1 MKPDKAGGRPSLSV
15 RLLPPL
21 SLLAA
26 NAYITLRLF
35 HTAYTREMGS
45 IEAAYISLAHYIVAH
60 FPDLQWFPLWYGGIP
75 YADSYPPLLH
85 FAVAALAA
93 AGHLSPGLAYHAV
106 CALVFSLMP
115 VALYWTACQ
124 LGASRLAAFAA
135 ALLYSILTPSG
146 WFVPQIRHD
155 SGGLWGPRRL
165 MVLVRWGEGPHL
177 ASILCLILAIGL
189 VHRALERRTPLR
201 FVVAGLAVAAT
212 VLTNWI
218 GAFALLLAMS
228 SYLLA
233 GFSPARWWRTGAI
246 GVYAYA
252 LAVPWVS
259 PGTIATIRAN
269 APLVGGKFETGPL
282 HHALAATCVA
292 AVLLLAWAFQRLRIA
307 PAVRFG
313 VLFFFGTAVI
323 TLAGA
328 WFHFRLLP
336 QPERY
341 HMEMDAAFW
350 LLAALA
356 AAPLASRI
364 RGVRSRMIAAV
375 ALVLLCLPPILHE
388 RRIGHDLEAPFDI
401 RPTAEYRISRWLGSH
416 LPGRRVFAPG
426 TIAFWMDAFSDTPL
440 LNGGFDNGMRNTL
453 LQDVNFQILF
463 GAKLETALEWLRA
476 YGCEAVVGGDPQSTE
491 VYHPYAHPEKLHGLP
506 ELWRDGPE
514 VIYEVPA
521 RRRSLAYAVRLSDL
535 PPKRPPGYD
544 ASSLKPYLAALD
556 DPALP
561 YAAFVWRGTGAAE
574 ITADLRPGHLL
585 SVQVT
590 WDAGWRA
597 SVNGQPRRV
606 WGDKLGQLVVEPR
619 CDGPCTVDLVYDG
632 GIEGKLARWM
642 SRAAAAGGLLWV
654 LITLRIAWR
663 KRSDSARTS

>member
-1 MKPDKAGGRPSLSV
+1 MKLARHHY
-15 RLLPPL
+15 LPPL
-21 SLLAA
+21 VLLAA
-26 NAYITLRLF
+26 NACITLRLF
-35 HTAYTREMGS
+35 YTAYTREMGS

-60 FPDLQWFPLWYGGIP
+60 FPDLHWFPLWYGGIP

-85 FAVAALAA
+85 FVVAAVSA
-93 AGHLSPGLAYHAV
+93 AGRLSPGLAYHAV
-106 CALVFSLMP
+106 CALVFALMP
-115 VALYWTACQ
+115 VALYWTACR

-155 SGGLWGPRRL
+155 SGGWFGPRRL

-201 FVVAGLAVAAT
+201 FVLAGLAVAAT

-233 GFSPARWWRTGAI
+233 GFGPTRWPRTGAI
-246 GVYAYA
+246 GLYAYA

-269 APLVGGKFETGPL
+269 APLVGGKFESGPL
-282 HHALAATCVA
+282 HRALVVAFVA
-292 AVLLLAWAFQRLRIA
+292 AVLLLAWMLKRRRIA

-313 VLFFFGTAVI
+313 ALFFFGTAVI
-323 TLAGA
+323 TLAGC
-328 WFHFRLLP
+328 WFRFRLLP

-341 HMEMDAAFW
+341 HMEMDLAFW
-350 LLAALA
+350 LLAAPA

-364 RGVRSRMIAAV
+364 RGLRCRTIAAI
-375 ALVLLCLPPILHE
+375 ALVLLCLPVILHQ
-388 RRIGHDLEAPFDI
+388 RRIGQRLEAPFDI
-401 RPTAEYRISRWLGSH
+401 RPTAEYRISRWLGEH
-416 LPGRRVFAPG
+416 LAGRRVFAPG

-440 LNGGFDNGMRNTL
+440 LDGGFDNGMRNPF

-463 GAKLETALEWLRA
+463 GPKLETALAWLRA

-491 VYHPYAHPEKLHGLP
+491 VYHPYAHPEKFHGLP
-506 ELWRDGPE
+506 ELWRQGPE

-521 RRRSLAYAVRLSDL
+521 RRRSLAHAVRLADL
-535 PPKRPPGYD
+535 PAERPPAYD
-544 ASSLKPYLAALD
+544 ATSLKPYLAALD

-561 YAAFVWRGTGAAE
+561 DASFVWRGAGAAD
-574 ITADLRPGHLL
+574 ITADLRPDDLL

-590 WDAGWRA
+590 WDQGWSAR
-597 SVNGQPRRV
+597 VKGQPRRV

-619 CDGPCTVDLVYDG
+619 CNGRCTVDLVYDG
-632 GIEGKLARWM
+632 GIEGKLARWI
-642 SRAAAAGGLLWV
+642 SRAAAAGGLLWL
-654 LITLRIAWR
+654 LIAQIAWR

>member
-1 MKPDKAGGRPSLSV
+1 MPA

-35 HTAYTREMGS
+35 QTAYTREMGS

-75 YADSYPPLLH
+75 YADSYPPLSH

-93 AGHLSPGLAYHAV
+93 AGHLPAGLAYHAV
-106 CALVFSLMP
+106 CAAVFALMP
-115 VALYWTACQ
+115 AALYWTACQ
-124 LGASRLAAFAA
+124 LSASRLAAFAA
-135 ALLYSILTPSG
+135 ALLYSILTPSSWLVPSIRNDTGG
-146 WFVPQIRHD
+146 WF
-155 SGGLWGPRRL
+155 GPHRL
-165 MVLVRWGEGPHL
+165 IVLVHWGEGPHL
-177 ASILCLILAIGL
+177 ASILCLTLAIGL
-189 VHRALERRTPLR
+189 VHRALERHTPLR
-201 FVVAGLAVAAT
+201 FVLGGAAVAAA
-212 VLTNWI
+212 VLSNWI

-233 GFSPARWWRTGAI
+233 GFGPARWLRAGAI
-246 GVYAYA
+246 GAYAYA

-259 PGTIATIRAN
+259 PGTVATIRAN
-269 APLVGGKFETGPL
+269 APLVGGKFETGPI
-282 HHALAATCVA
+282 HFAVAVTCFAAI
-292 AVLLLAWAFQRLRIA
+292 LLLAWALKRLPMD

-323 TLAGA
+323 TLAGC

-341 HMEMDAAFW
+341 HLEMDLAFW
-350 LLAALA
+350 LLAAVA
-356 AAPLASRI
+356 AAPLTSRI
-364 RGVRSRMIAAV
+364 RGARTRAIAAGT
-375 ALVLLCLPPILHE
+375 LVLVCLPVILHQ
-388 RRIGHDLEAPFDI
+388 RNRGHELEAPIDI

-440 LNGGFDNGMRNTL
+440 LDGGFDNGMRNTL
-453 LQDVNFQILF
+453 LQDVNFQILY

-476 YGCEAVVGGDPQSTE
+476 YGCEAIVGGDPESTE
-491 VYHPYAHPEKLHGLP
+491 VYHPYAHPGKLHGLP

-521 RRRSLAYAVRLSDL
+521 RRRSLAYAVHLSDL
-535 PPKRPPGYD
+535 PLKRPPGYD

-561 YAAFVWRGTGAAE
+561 DASFVWKGTGAAE
-574 ITADLRPGHLL
+574 IRADLRPDHLL

-590 WDAGWRA
+590 WDQGWRA
-597 SVNGQPRRV
+597 SINGQPRRV

-619 CDGPCTVDLVYDG
+619 CNGRCTVELVYDG
-632 GIEGKLARWM
+632 GVEGRLARWI

-654 LITLRIAWR
+654 LIAPIAWQ
-663 KRSDSARTS
+663 KRSASARTN